1 MQILPNVSRQEHDV
15 DRRCTLSS
23 PITSLFVI
31 FAFEEARSLEHRP
44 DGVDDRNK
52 IEIARC
58 NFMQHGC
65 EEEEVLTLN

>member
-1 MQILPNVSRQEHDV
+1 MPILPNVSRQQHDA

-31 FAFEEARSLEHRP
+31 FAFEEARSLEHPP

-58 NFMQHGC
+58 DLMQHGC
-65 EEEEVLTLN
+65 EQEEVLTVN